1 MNKLIL
7 MTGSSGT
14 IGTALVQEMMRRK
27 LPVIPLDIKPSLWDH
42 AIDRKT
48 LRHNLKYSLDSLR
61 LRQTPGMIIHLAAHA
76 RVHDLVV
83 RPDMALENY
92 VMTYNVLEYARQKG
106 IKRIIYASSREIY
119 GESKQNQIRKES
131 DSSVVTIKSPY
142 TASKYGS
149 EALVHAYHE
158 CYGIKPVIVR
168 FSNVYGRFDVSERV
182 VPLFIYYALRNRDIT
197 IFGKEKKLDFTY
209 TDDAVDGMMAIIRRF
224 DRVSGLTF
232 NLSRG
237 RGERLVDL
245 ARIVVEQ
252 LKAES
257 KIKLSTKRV
266 GEISSYVGDIS
277 LAKKHLGFKPK
288 VLLKDGLVRNIE
300 WYLSV
305 IKNRRIYDYQRR
317 NLLKRGWA

>member
-1 MNKLIL
+1 
-7 MTGSSGT
+7 
-14 IGTALVQEMMRRK
+14 
-27 LPVIPLDIKPSLWDH
+27 
-42 AIDRKT
+42 
-48 LRHNLKYSLDSLR
+48 
-61 LRQTPGMIIHLAAHA
+61 MIIHLAAHA

-119 GESKQNQIRKES
+119 GESKPNQTRKES

-209 TDDAVDGMMAIIRRF
+209 TDDAIGGLMAIIRRF
-224 DRVSGLTF
+224 DRVSGMTF

-237 RGERLVDL
+237 RGERLVNL
-245 ARIVVEQ
+245 AQIVVEQ
-252 LKAES
+252 LKSES
-257 KIKLSTKRV
+257 KIKLSTKRI

-288 VLLKDGLVRNIE
+288 VLLKDGLARNIE